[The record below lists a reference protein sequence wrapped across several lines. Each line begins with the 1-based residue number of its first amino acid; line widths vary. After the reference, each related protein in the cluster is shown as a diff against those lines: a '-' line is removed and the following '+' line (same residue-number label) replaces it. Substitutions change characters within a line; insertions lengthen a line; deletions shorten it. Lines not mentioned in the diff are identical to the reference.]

1 MARGFWYNAYM
12 INFVIAM
19 DSEAA
24 PVLANMQDVREQK
37 ICGKKVYL
45 GTICGEE
52 ACVFVCG
59 VGKVDAACGAFLAA
73 DRFGAEAI
81 INAGVAGALNQ
92 SMQVGAIYA
101 ISHAC
106 QYDFDLVQLNGTPIG
121 TLNEFEERWIP
132 LATAG
137 DYPLKKLASGDRFN
151 DDRRDFLLL
160 TEDFGADI
168 RDMEGGA
175 IAQACVHAGI
185 PFYSFKAI
193 SDVAGS
199 GSTTEQYIKNT
210 ALCADN
216 LKHSIC
222 GIYADVRADLNKK

>member
-52 ACVFVCG
+52 ACVIVCG
-59 VGKVDAACGAFLAA
+59 VGKVNAACGAFLAA

-151 DDRRDFLLL
+151 DSPADFELL
-160 TEDFGADI
+160 TKELEADI
-168 RDMEGGA
+168 RDMECGA
-175 IAQACVHAGI
+175 IAQACMHAGVKL
-185 PFYSFKAI
+185 YSFKAI
-193 SDVAGS
+193 SDRAGS
-199 GSTTEQYIKNT
+199 GSTTEQYM
-210 ALCADN
+210 DN
-216 LKHSIC
+216 LATCNANMTQAIPHIFEEVEN
-222 GIYADVRADLNKK
+222 A

>member
-1 MARGFWYNAYM
+1 
-12 INFVIAM
+12 
-19 DSEAA
+19 
-24 PVLANMQDVREQK
+24 
-37 ICGKKVYL
+37 
-45 GTICGEE
+45 
-52 ACVFVCG
+52 
-59 VGKVDAACGAFLAA
+59 
-73 DRFGAEAI
+73 
-81 INAGVAGALNQ
+81 
-92 SMQVGAIYA
+92 MQVGAIYA

-175 IAQACVHAGI
+175 IAQTCVHAGI
-185 PFYSFKAI
+185 PFYFLQGHI
-193 SDVAGS
+193 RRS
-199 GSTTEQYIKNT
+199 GQR
-210 ALCADN
+210 
-216 LKHSIC
+216 KHH
-222 GIYADVRADLNKK
+222 RAVS